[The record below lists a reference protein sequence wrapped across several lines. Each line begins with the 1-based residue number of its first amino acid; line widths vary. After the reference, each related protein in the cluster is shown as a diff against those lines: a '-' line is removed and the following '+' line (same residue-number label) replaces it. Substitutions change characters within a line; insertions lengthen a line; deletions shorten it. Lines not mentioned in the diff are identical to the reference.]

1 MANKND
7 TGAETGPA
15 NTPVDGPSSPVDAVT
30 APEPV
35 TVPAGVVIVSNGDS
49 WRSLAEAHAPKG
61 AKVNDYAAAL
71 CELNGC
77 TPLREGTRVFLPAGK

>member
-1 MANKND
+1 MANKY
-7 TGAETGPA
+7 TPE
-15 NTPVDGPSSPVDAVT
+15 PVDEPVEALDGPVEAPK

-35 TVPAGVVIVSNGDS
+35 TVPAGVIVVSNGDS

-77 TPLREGTRVFLPAGK
+77 APLREGTRIQLPAGK